1 MVDALAGPLLIV
13 ARMLMGA
20 LFIVG
25 GLRHFWLLDPISAA
39 MRARGV
45 PMARTVLITGSVY
58 EVAFGVLLALS
69 VTVSLAALALVVFTI
84 LATVMMV
91 NFWDKPE
98 PERGALFGI
107 FMSNLAIVG
116 GLLGLAASG

>member
-1 MVDALAGPLLIV
+1 MTD
-13 ARMLMGA
+13 
-20 LFIVG
+20 
-25 GLRHFWLLDPISAA
+25 
-39 MRARGV
+39 
-45 PMARTVLITGSVY
+45 RTVLITGSVY